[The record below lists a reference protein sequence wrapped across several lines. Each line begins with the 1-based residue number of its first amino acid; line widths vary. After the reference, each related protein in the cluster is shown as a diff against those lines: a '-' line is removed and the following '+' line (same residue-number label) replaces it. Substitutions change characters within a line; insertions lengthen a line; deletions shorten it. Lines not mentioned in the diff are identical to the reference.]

1 MDIKERLIGLLQDG
15 DNPVW
20 CWFPDNAAMV
30 ELVDYLLANDVTIT
44 RHGQWLHDSESDKYF
59 CSACHEQAI
68 SFKKGTLYGGDLYY
82 VSLTDYCP
90 SCGAKM
96 TPNPPEGE

>member
-44 RHGQWLHDSESDKYF
+44 QHGRWVD
-59 CSACHEQAI
+59 
-68 SFKKGTLYGGDLYY
+68 GDP
-82 VSLTDYCP
+82 YCP
-90 SCGAKM
+90 ICGKDKFRGLDTDIWSDWKPDFCPNCGARMDKDKEI
-96 TPNPPEGE
+96 NNGEV